1 MKVGIINYG
10 SGNIASVYHSI
21 KKIGFSSDVIERPED
36 LKNFEKLILPGVGNF
51 SNAKELLDRLRWTE
65 NIIDL
70 VLNKKIP
77 LLGICLGMQLLAE
90 WGFEGAKEKGFQK
103 VKGLGLIEGEVKE
116 LSKMGCTERIPH
128 MGWNSVVW
136 QKSANIIDGIS
147 SNTDFYFVHSYGFS
161 AKKPDTVVATVNYPV
176 PITAIVAKN
185 NIWGTQFHPEKSS
198 LAGLRI
204 IKNFI
209 DKA

>member
-21 KKIGFSSDVIERPED
+21 KKIGFSPDVIERPED

-90 WGFEGAKEKGFQK
+90 FGYEGLCSDEYSK
-103 VKGLGLIEGEVKE
+103 VKGLGLIKGEVVNIKDLGCKE
-116 LSKMGCTERIPH
+116 KVPH
-128 MGWNSVVW
+128 MGWNTVTW
-136 QKSANIIDGIS
+136 EGNPTLLKGIP
-147 SNTDFYFVHSYGFS
+147 NRMDFYFVHSFGFVPKYDS
-161 AKKPDTVVATVNYPV
+161 NKIATVDYSI
-176 PITAIVAKN
+176 PITSIIHRN

-198 LAGLRI
+198 KAGLKI
-204 IKNFI
+204 IENFVY
-209 DKA
+209 DV